1 MTKGKI
7 PVTSPSAEASTLK
20 NYAEVV
26 KNIQAQAK
34 LFESIIEFSN
44 ELSELGSLNNAIS
57 ESKSRLDGL
66 RKDCDA
72 SAAELETT
80 KAKLAK
86 LVAEAADRER
96 EFIAKSQADGA
107 AIVGRAKQ
115 ESEKIVRSAIES
127 AENVAKDAQGKADAV
142 GVQIQAKTAELD
154 KVNLAITAAT
164 AELAELE
171 KAIEAIKKKFA

>member
-1 MTKGKI
+1 MTKAKD
-7 PVTSPSAEASTLK
+7 TSPVAPAAPLK

-34 LFESIIEFSN
+34 LFESIIELSS
-44 ELSELGSLNNAIS
+44 ELSDLGSLNNAIS

-80 KAKLAK
+80 RAKLAK

-107 AIVGRAKQ
+107 SIVGRAKQ
-115 ESEKIVRSAIES
+115 EAEKIIRAAIES
-127 AENVAKDAQGKADAV
+127 AENVAKDAQKKADDT
-142 GVQIQAKTAELD
+142 GLLIQAKTAELD
-154 KVNLAITAAT
+154 KLNAGITAT
-164 AELAELE
+164 TSELAALE